1 MIKILSSSAG
11 GVGSIPDG
19 GTKISHTLGL
29 KTKKRNI
36 KKKQRR
42 NIVTNSIKTRQ
53 MVHNKNLKKEKV
65 STCHNEDGR
74 SHVLLLRPGANKQIY
89 ILKNPKITHTNS

>member
-29 KTKKRNI
+29 K
-36 KKKQRR
+36 KKKKKE
-42 NIVTNSIKTRQ
+42 T
-53 MVHNKNLKKEKV
+53 LKK
-65 STCHNEDGR
+65 
-74 SHVLLLRPGANKQIY
+74 NKDV
-89 ILKNPKITHTNS
+89 IL

>member
-29 KTKKRNI
+29 KKKKR
-36 KKKQRR
+36 KK
-42 NIVTNSIKTRQ
+42 
-53 MVHNKNLKKEKV
+53 H
-65 STCHNEDGR
+65 
-74 SHVLLLRPGANKQIY
+74 
-89 ILKNPKITHTNS
+89 